1 MDAWRFAT
9 AAEQGRAIAAGRLDP
24 VALTEAYLDAATSH
38 PAGSRIY
45 ARLTPARAL
54 AEAEAAR
61 IRAEGQNRRHALDG
75 IALSWKDL
83 FDSEGIATEAGT
95 AMMAG
100 RTPTEDAE
108 VLATATQAGGICLG
122 KTHMSEIAF
131 SGLGYNPVMETP
143 PNVFDGDLLPGG
155 SSSGAAASVAFGL
168 AAAAVGSDTGGSIRL
183 PAAWNGLVG
192 FKPTHGTLPL
202 TGVVPLCVSF
212 DTIGPITRSVEDATL
227 VYAMLSGSKPVET
240 QGASLAGV
248 KLAIVEDVVMEDLE
262 PEPAAAFDAALQV
275 LIRAGAEVTR
285 LSFPALREAYDLA
298 GVLYG
303 GESWSFWRPYVEE
316 KGDLMFAQIR
326 ERVSAGAEVGAAQW
340 IAAWDRLHVLRQQY
354 GALTAGYDAVICPT
368 AALMPPALAR
378 VAADGEYYKSTN
390 LKALR
395 NTRMGNL
402 MGLCGVSV
410 PTGAR
415 ACGLLLNGAGG
426 SDATILRLA
435 AAAETAL
442 RSA

>member
-9 AAEQGRAIAAGRLDP
+9 AAQQGRAIAAGELDP
-24 VALTEAYLDAATSH
+24 VALTQAYLTAAADH
-38 PAGSRIY
+38 PVGARIY

-61 IRAEGQNRRHALDG
+61 ARAESQSRRHVLDG
-75 IALSWKDL
+75 ICLSWKDL

-108 VLATATQAGGICLG
+108 VLASATQAGGICLG

-192 FKPTHGTLPL
+192 FKPTHGALSL
-202 TGVVPLCVSF
+202 AGSVPLCASF
-212 DTIGPITRSVEDATL
+212 DTVGPITRSVEDAAL
-227 VYAMLSGSKPVET
+227 VYAMLSGTKPVET
-240 QGASLAGV
+240 QGGALRGV
-248 KLAIVEDVVMEDLE
+248 CLAIIEDVVMEDVE
-262 PEPAAAFDAALQV
+262 SAPATAFDEAVAALV
-275 LIRAGAEVTR
+275 GAGALVTR

-316 KGDLMFAQIR
+316 KGDLMFEQIR
-326 ERVSAGAEVGAAQW
+326 ERVSAGAAVGAAQW
-340 IAAWDRLHVLRQQY
+340 IAAWDRLHVLRMEY
-354 GALTAGYDAVICPT
+354 AALTSGYDAVLCPT
-368 AALMPPALAR
+368 AALLPPALAR

-402 MGLCGVSV
+402 MGLCGVQI
-410 PTGAR
+410 PTATPS
-415 ACGLLLNGAGG
+415 CGLLLNGAAGA
-426 SDATILRLA
+426 DAALLRLA
-435 AAAETAL
+435 GAVEAQL
-442 RSA
+442 R